1 MTYENTMTMEAEGIY
16 KKYDSKLQNCV
27 VAETVEA
34 LKKSAAAADGLFRV
48 STTVKKGALPVAY
61 MRLGDLLISAGVIR
75 PEQLNDALAIQK
87 KTRERLGDVLINNG
101 IITEQQLIEALQMQL
116 GVDFVDLTAVS
127 IPLELARFVPRSIAK
142 KYCVVPVKLQKDEL
156 YVAMSDPLNFE
167 AQEEVKSASH
177 KQVVP
182 MIATRRAV
190 EQAIATLY
198 GNEGTARAIEEMKR
212 EAGSNQA
219 DIVPVQMSKAVD
231 NGAAEAPTIRFVNSV
246 IERAITERAS
256 DIHLEPQEG
265 EMVVRMRIDGV
276 LRRIFTVPAN
286 LQATVIARLKIMGGM
301 NIAERKIPQDGRA
314 MVTAKDKEIDLRIS
328 SIPTIYGEKIVLRL
342 LDKSS
347 GHINRKAIGLEGEDE
362 KKYDRLLKNSSGVIL
377 IVGPT
382 GSGKSTTMCAMI
394 QELCNEQTNIMT
406 LEDPVEYNIPGANQC
421 QINEKTGMTF
431 AAGLRSIL
439 RQDPDVISV
448 GEIRDGETASIAVR
462 AAITGHLV
470 ISTLHTNDAV
480 STISRLVD
488 IGVEPYMIS
497 SALRGVVSQRL
508 VRKICPQCRKAYT
521 PTEEEKRMVGIA
533 ENEDVTFYKGE
544 GCQECG
550 RTGYRG
556 RRGVFEILTLDAALR
571 REVANNASSEELTKT
586 ALENG
591 FVTMKDNCRR
601 LVLEG
606 VTTVAEAAKAIN
618 SAAE

>member
-1 MTYENTMTMEAEGIY
+1 MTYENTMTMEAEEIY

-48 STTVKKGALPVAY
+48 STTIEKGALPVAY

-276 LRRIFTVPAN
+276 LRRVFTVPAN

-347 GHINRKAIGLEGEDE
+347 GHINRKTIGLEGEDE

-394 QELCNEQTNIMT
+394 QELCSEQTNIMT
-406 LEDPVEYNIPGANQC
+406 LEDPVEYNIPGTNQC

-431 AAGLRSIL
+431 AVGLRSIL

-508 VRKICPQCRKAYT
+508 VRKICPHCRKAYT

-533 ENEDVTFYKGE
+533 ENENVTFYKGE

-606 VTTVAEAAKAIN
+606 VTTVSEAAKAIN

>member
-27 VAETVEA
+27 AAETVEA

-167 AQEEVKSASH
+167 AQEEIKSASH

-347 GHINRKAIGLEGEDE
+347 GHINRKTIGLEGEDE

>member
-347 GHINRKAIGLEGEDE
+347 GHINRKTIGLEGEDE

-508 VRKICPQCRKAYT
+508 VRKICPHCRKAYT

-571 REVANNASSEELTKT
+571 REVASNASSEELTKT

>member
-48 STTVKKGALPVAY
+48 STTIEKGALPVAY

-167 AQEEVKSASH
+167 AQEEIKSASH

-347 GHINRKAIGLEGEDE
+347 GHINRKTIGLEGEDE

-394 QELCNEQTNIMT
+394 QELCSEQTNIMT

-508 VRKICPQCRKAYT
+508 VRKICPHCRKAYT
-521 PTEEEKRMVGIA
+521 PTEEEKRMVGIP

-556 RRGVFEILTLDAALR
+556 RRGVFEILTLDAVLR

-606 VTTVAEAAKAIN
+606 VTTVSEAAKAIN

>member
-27 VAETVEA
+27 MAKNVEA

-48 STTVKKGALPVAY
+48 STTVKKGALSVAY

-276 LRRIFTVPAN
+276 LRRVFTVPAN

-347 GHINRKAIGLEGEDE
+347 GHINRKTIGLEGEDE

-394 QELCNEQTNIMT
+394 QELCSEQTNIMT
-406 LEDPVEYNIPGANQC
+406 LEDPVEYNIPGTNQC
-421 QINEKTGMTF
+421 QINEKIGMTF

-508 VRKICPQCRKAYT
+508 VRKICPHCRKAYT
-521 PTEEEKRMVGIA
+521 PTEEEKRMVGIP

>member
-1 MTYENTMTMEAEGIY
+1 M
-16 KKYDSKLQNCV
+16 
-27 VAETVEA
+27 AETLET
-34 LKKSAAAADGLFRV
+34 LRKSAAAADGLLRV
-48 STTVKKGALPVAY
+48 SATIEKGALPVAY

-75 PEQLNDALAIQK
+75 PEQLNEALTIQK
-87 KTRERLGDVLINNG
+87 QTRERLGDVLINNG

-127 IPLELARFVPRSIAK
+127 IPLELVRFVPRSIAK

-167 AQEEVKSASH
+167 AQEEIKSASH

-246 IERAITERAS
+246 IQRAITERAS

-276 LRRIFTVPAN
+276 LRRVFTVPAN

-347 GHINRKAIGLEGEDE
+347 GHINRKTIGLEGEDE

-394 QELCNEQTNIMT
+394 QELCSEQTNIMT

-431 AAGLRSIL
+431 AVGLRSIL

-508 VRKICPQCRKAYT
+508 VRKICPHCRKAYT
-521 PTEEEKRMVGIA
+521 PTEEEKRMVGIP

>member
-167 AQEEVKSASH
+167 AQEEIKSASH

-198 GNEGTARAIEEMKR
+198 GNEGTTRAIEEMKR

-347 GHINRKAIGLEGEDE
+347 GHINRKTIGLEGEDE

-508 VRKICPQCRKAYT
+508 VRKICPHCRKAYT

>member
-27 VAETVEA
+27 MAETVEA

-167 AQEEVKSASH
+167 AQEEIKSASH

-347 GHINRKAIGLEGEDE
+347 GHINRKTIGLEGEDE

-508 VRKICPQCRKAYT
+508 VRKICPHCRKAYT

-571 REVANNASSEELTKT
+571 REVASNASSEELTKT

>member
-1 MTYENTMTMEAEGIY
+1 MTYENTMTMDAEGIY

-48 STTVKKGALPVAY
+48 STTIEKGALPVAY

-167 AQEEVKSASH
+167 AQEEIKSASH

-347 GHINRKAIGLEGEDE
+347 GHINRKTIGLEGEDE

-406 LEDPVEYNIPGANQC
+406 LEDPVEYNIPGTNQC

-508 VRKICPQCRKAYT
+508 VRKICPHCRKAYT

-606 VTTVAEAAKAIN
+606 VTTVSEAAKAIN

>member
-48 STTVKKGALPVAY
+48 STTIEKGALPVAY

-347 GHINRKAIGLEGEDE
+347 GHINRKTIGLEGEDE

-406 LEDPVEYNIPGANQC
+406 LEDPVEYNIPGTNQC

-508 VRKICPQCRKAYT
+508 VRKICPHCRKAYT

-556 RRGVFEILTLDAALR
+556 RRGVFEILTLDARLR

>member
-1 MTYENTMTMEAEGIY
+1 
-16 KKYDSKLQNCV
+16 
-27 VAETVEA
+27 
-34 LKKSAAAADGLFRV
+34 
-48 STTVKKGALPVAY
+48 
-61 MRLGDLLISAGVIR
+61 
-75 PEQLNDALAIQK
+75 
-87 KTRERLGDVLINNG
+87 
-101 IITEQQLIEALQMQL
+101 MQL

-127 IPLELARFVPRSIAK
+127 IPLELVRFVPRSIAK

-167 AQEEVKSASH
+167 AQEEIKSASH

-246 IERAITERAS
+246 IQRAITERAS

-347 GHINRKAIGLEGEDE
+347 GHINRKTIGLEGEDE

-394 QELCNEQTNIMT
+394 QELCSEQTNIMT
-406 LEDPVEYNIPGANQC
+406 LEDPVEYNIPGTNQC

-508 VRKICPQCRKAYT
+508 VRKICPHCRKAYT

-571 REVANNASSEELTKT
+571 REVANNASSEDQDRPGKRLRHHEGQLPPPGSGGRHYCGRGCQGNQLRRGVVWRTNNDRFKHPHRHGQGAECFGCAYCLRAAG
-586 ALENG
+586 ALPGGREHPEPDG
-591 FVTMKDNCRR
+591 GAPD
-601 LVLEG
+601 L
-606 VTTVAEAAKAIN
+606 
-618 SAAE
+618 

>member
-1 MTYENTMTMEAEGIY
+1 M
-16 KKYDSKLQNCV
+16 
-27 VAETVEA
+27 
-34 LKKSAAAADGLFRV
+34 
-48 STTVKKGALPVAY
+48 AY

-75 PEQLNDALAIQK
+75 PEQLNEALAIQK

-167 AQEEVKSASH
+167 AQEEIKSASR

-212 EAGSNQA
+212 EAGSNQT

-276 LRRIFTVPAN
+276 LRRVFTVPAN

-431 AAGLRSIL
+431 AVGLRSIL

-508 VRKICPQCRKAYT
+508 VRKICPHCRKAYT
-521 PTEEEKRMVGIA
+521 PTEEEKRMVGIP

-606 VTTVAEAAKAIN
+606 VTTVGEAAKAIN

>member
-1 MTYENTMTMEAEGIY
+1 MTYENTMTMDAEGIY

-167 AQEEVKSASH
+167 AQEEIKSASH

-276 LRRIFTVPAN
+276 LRRVFTVPAN

-347 GHINRKAIGLEGEDE
+347 GHINRKTIGLEGEDE

-606 VTTVAEAAKAIN
+606 VTTVSEAAKAIN

>member
-142 KYCVVPVKLQKDEL
+142 KFCVVPVKLQKDEL

-347 GHINRKAIGLEGEDE
+347 GHINRKTIGLEGEDE

-508 VRKICPQCRKAYT
+508 VRKICPHCRKAYT

>member
-16 KKYDSKLQNCV
+16 KKYDSELHNCV
-27 VAETVEA
+27 MAETLET
-34 LKKSAAAADGLFRV
+34 LRKSAAAADGLLRV

-127 IPLELARFVPRSIAK
+127 IPLELVRFVPRSIAK

-246 IERAITERAS
+246 IQRAVTERAS

-276 LRRIFTVPAN
+276 LRRVFTVPAN

-347 GHINRKAIGLEGEDE
+347 GHINRKTIGLEGEDE

-431 AAGLRSIL
+431 AVGLRSIL

-508 VRKICPQCRKAYT
+508 VRKICPHCRKAYT

>member
-27 VAETVEA
+27 MAETVEA

-167 AQEEVKSASH
+167 AQEEIKSASH

-231 NGAAEAPTIRFVNSV
+231 NGVAEAPTIRFVNSV

-347 GHINRKAIGLEGEDE
+347 GHINRKTIGLEGEDE

>member
-1 MTYENTMTMEAEGIY
+1 MTMEAEGIY

-27 VAETVEA
+27 VAETIEA

-87 KTRERLGDVLINNG
+87 KTRERLGNVLINNG

-347 GHINRKAIGLEGEDE
+347 GHINRKTIGLEGEDE

>member
-27 VAETVEA
+27 VAETLEA

-75 PEQLNDALAIQK
+75 LEQLNDALAIQK

-127 IPLELARFVPRSIAK
+127 IPLELVRFVPRSIAK

-167 AQEEVKSASH
+167 AQEEIKSASH

-246 IERAITERAS
+246 IQRAITERAS

-276 LRRIFTVPAN
+276 LRRVFTVPAN

-347 GHINRKAIGLEGEDE
+347 GHINRKTIGLEGEDE

-508 VRKICPQCRKAYT
+508 VRKICPHCRKAYT
-521 PTEEEKRMVGIA
+521 PTEEEKRMVGIP

>member
-167 AQEEVKSASH
+167 AQEEIKSASH

-212 EAGSNQA
+212 EACSNQA

-347 GHINRKAIGLEGEDE
+347 GHINRKTIGLEGEDE

-508 VRKICPQCRKAYT
+508 VRKICPHCRKAYP

-591 FVTMKDNCRR
+591 FVTMKDNCRH

>member
-27 VAETVEA
+27 VAETVEP

-75 PEQLNDALAIQK
+75 PEQLNEALAIQK

-347 GHINRKAIGLEGEDE
+347 GHINRKTIGLEGEDE

-571 REVANNASSEELTKT
+571 REVADNASSEELTKT

>member
-1 MTYENTMTMEAEGIY
+1 MTYENTMTMKAEGIY

-347 GHINRKAIGLEGEDE
+347 GHINRKTIGLEGEDE

>member
-116 GVDFVDLTAVS
+116 GVDFVDLTVVS

-167 AQEEVKSASH
+167 AQEEIKSASH

-276 LRRIFTVPAN
+276 LRRVFTVPAN

-347 GHINRKAIGLEGEDE
+347 GHINRKTIGLEGEDE

>member
-347 GHINRKAIGLEGEDE
+347 GHINRKTIGLEGEDE

-406 LEDPVEYNIPGANQC
+406 LEDPVEYNIPGTNQC

-601 LVLEG
+601 LVMEG

>member
-27 VAETVEA
+27 VAETLEA

-167 AQEEVKSASH
+167 AQEEIKSASH

-347 GHINRKAIGLEGEDE
+347 GHINRKTIGLEGEDE

>member
-27 VAETVEA
+27 MAETVEA

-167 AQEEVKSASH
+167 AQEEIKSASH

-231 NGAAEAPTIRFVNSV
+231 SGAAEAPTIRFVNSV

-347 GHINRKAIGLEGEDE
+347 GHINRKTIGLEGEDE

-508 VRKICPQCRKAYT
+508 VRKICPQCRKAYI

-586 ALENG
+586 ALEDG

>member
-142 KYCVVPVKLQKDEL
+142 KFCVVPVKLQKDEL

-167 AQEEVKSASH
+167 AQEEIKSASH

-347 GHINRKAIGLEGEDE
+347 GHINRKTIGLEGDDE

>member
-127 IPLELARFVPRSIAK
+127 LPLELARFVPRSIAK

-347 GHINRKAIGLEGEDE
+347 GHINRKTIGLEGEDE

>member
-1 MTYENTMTMEAEGIY
+1 M
-16 KKYDSKLQNCV
+16 
-27 VAETVEA
+27 AETLET
-34 LKKSAAAADGLFRV
+34 LRKSAAAADGLLRV
-48 STTVKKGALPVAY
+48 STTIEKGALPVAY

-347 GHINRKAIGLEGEDE
+347 GHINRKTIGLEGEDE

-394 QELCNEQTNIMT
+394 QELCSEQTNIMT

-508 VRKICPQCRKAYT
+508 VRKICPHCRKAYT

>member
-48 STTVKKGALPVAY
+48 STTIEKGALPVAY

-198 GNEGTARAIEEMKR
+198 GNEGTAQAIEEMKR

-276 LRRIFTVPAN
+276 LRRVFTVPAN

-347 GHINRKAIGLEGEDE
+347 GHINRKTIGLEGEDE

-406 LEDPVEYNIPGANQC
+406 LEDPVEYNIPGTNQC

-508 VRKICPQCRKAYT
+508 VRKICPHCRKAYT

-606 VTTVAEAAKAIN
+606 VTTVSEAAKAIN

>member
-1 MTYENTMTMEAEGIY
+1 M
-16 KKYDSKLQNCV
+16 
-27 VAETVEA
+27 AETLET
-34 LKKSAAAADGLFRV
+34 LRKSAAAADGLLRV
-48 STTVKKGALPVAY
+48 SATIEKGALPVAY

-75 PEQLNDALAIQK
+75 PEQLNEALAIQK
-87 KTRERLGDVLINNG
+87 QTRERLGDVLINNG

-167 AQEEVKSASH
+167 AQEEIKSASH

-246 IERAITERAS
+246 IQRAITERAS

-276 LRRIFTVPAN
+276 LRRVFTVPAN

-431 AAGLRSIL
+431 AVGLRSIL

-508 VRKICPQCRKAYT
+508 VRKICPHCRKAYT
-521 PTEEEKRMVGIA
+521 PTEEEKRMVGIP

>member
-1 MTYENTMTMEAEGIY
+1 M
-16 KKYDSKLQNCV
+16 
-27 VAETVEA
+27 
-34 LKKSAAAADGLFRV
+34 
-48 STTVKKGALPVAY
+48 AY
-61 MRLGDLLISAGVIR
+61 MRLGDLLVSAGVIR
-75 PEQLNDALAIQK
+75 PEQLNEALAVQK

-167 AQEEVKSASH
+167 AQEEIKSASH

-212 EAGSNQA
+212 EAGSNQT

-276 LRRIFTVPAN
+276 LRRVFTVPAN

-347 GHINRKAIGLEGEDE
+347 GHINRKTIGLEGEDE
-362 KKYDRLLKNSSGVIL
+362 KKYGRLLKNSSGVIL

-431 AAGLRSIL
+431 AVGLRSIL

-508 VRKICPQCRKAYT
+508 VRKICPHCRKAYT

>member
-48 STTVKKGALPVAY
+48 STTIEKGALPVAY

-347 GHINRKAIGLEGEDE
+347 GHINRKTIGLEGEDE

-394 QELCNEQTNIMT
+394 QELCSEQTNIMT

-508 VRKICPQCRKAYT
+508 VRKICPHCRKAYT

-556 RRGVFEILTLDAALR
+556 RRGVFEILTLDAPLR

>member
-27 VAETVEA
+27 MAETVEA

-167 AQEEVKSASH
+167 AQEEIKSASH

-231 NGAAEAPTIRFVNSV
+231 SGAAEAPTIRFVNSV

-347 GHINRKAIGLEGEDE
+347 GHINRKTIGLEGEDE

-586 ALENG
+586 ALKNG